1 MGIML
6 MDIEPNSR
14 IHVWPRDK
22 SGRAIESDLVDAAER
37 NWTRIRAY
45 ARRHQQDSAR
55 TANFLEAT
63 VVALSRAR
71 KSNGRLMRPIRN
83 LDNYIYWA
91 FVRRLNRKLAREPN
105 IETVGSTQD
114 LDSLTGNRA
123 SAVHTSIE
131 RELLVKEVM
140 TFLDEKPREMF
151 SLRKAGY
158 SWRDVAGT
166 LKTTANNAQARF
178 SQGFKRAQGRIMKPK
193 APRTTSRKG
202 GETHE

>member
-1 MGIML
+1 
-6 MDIEPNSR
+6 
-14 IHVWPRDK
+14 
-22 SGRAIESDLVDAAER
+22 
-37 NWTRIRAY
+37 
-45 ARRHQQDSAR
+45 
-55 TANFLEAT
+55 
-63 VVALSRAR
+63 
-71 KSNGRLMRPIRN
+71 MRPIRN

-91 FVRRLNRKLAREPN
+91 FVRRLNRQLAREPK

-114 LDSLTGNRA
+114 LDSLTGIRTRA
-123 SAVHTSIE
+123 VPPSIE
-131 RELLVKEVM
+131 QELLVKEVM

-178 SQGFKRAQGRIMKPK
+178 SQGFKRAQNRIMKPK
-193 APRTTSRKG
+193 NPRKTPRKG

>member
-1 MGIML
+1 MGIIL

-22 SGRAIESDLVDAAER
+22 SGRAIEPDLVDAAER

-114 LDSLTGNRA
+114 LDSLTGTRTNA
-123 SAVHTSIE
+123 DLTSIE
-131 RELLVKEVM
+131 QELLVKEVM
-140 TFLDEKPREMF
+140 TFFDEKPREMF

-158 SWRDVAGT
+158 SWRDVAGA

-178 SQGFKRAQGRIMKPK
+178 NQGFKRAQGRIMKLK

-202 GETHE
+202 GEIHE